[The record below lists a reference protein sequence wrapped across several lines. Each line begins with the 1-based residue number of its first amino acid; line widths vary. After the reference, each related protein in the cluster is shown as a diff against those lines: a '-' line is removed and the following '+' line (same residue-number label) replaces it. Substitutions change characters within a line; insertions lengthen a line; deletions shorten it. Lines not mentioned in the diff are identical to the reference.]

1 MGDQPNILFVDDED
15 SIRLTLPPL
24 LQSYGFEVTSA
35 ATVAEAL
42 DLITR
47 HKFDVLI
54 SDLNI
59 GHPGDGFT
67 VVSAM
72 RSHQPNAL
80 RFILT
85 AYPAFESA
93 LEAIREE
100 VHDYFVKPTETE
112 VLVGKIRSKLAQR
125 SPDQSRIRQRLTQVI
140 RANRESVVENWL
152 QAVQKDS
159 EISSIPVPDSER
171 KEHVPLLLDVATDVA
186 EGKELTADNRK
197 AYVRHGAIRYRQGYT
212 VPLLIR
218 EAREPLS
225 NSSILKETGIPV
237 CTGHRCSQGSLPPCR
252 NPPFTRISQTLRP
265 GHCQSLAVQVQV
277 HQREAG
283 AQPMMVLAES
293 SVSHLLKAKDAL
305 QNPKRMFYFRSYS
318 RLHPV
323 LGLL

>member
-1 MGDQPNILFVDDED
+1 MGAEPKILFVDDED

-42 DLITR
+42 GLITD

-72 RSHQPNAL
+72 RTHQPDAL

-100 VHDYFVKPTETE
+100 VHDYLIKPTETE
-112 VLVGKIRSKLAQR
+112 VLVEKIRSKLAKR
-125 SPDQSRIRQRLTQVI
+125 PPDQSVIRQRLPQVI
-140 RANRESVVENWL
+140 RASSESIIEHWL
-152 QAVQKDS
+152 QTVKQDP
-159 EISSIPVPDSER
+159 EIASIPVPDSER
-171 KEHVPLLLDVATDVA
+171 REYVPRLLDIATSIAD
-186 EGKELTADNRK
+186 GKELAVGDRK
-197 AYVRHGAIRYRQGYT
+197 TYVRHGAIRYKQGYT

-218 EAREPLS
+218 EARLLQAS
-225 NSSILKETGIPV
+225 LADCIQRNFTGIETNYLVPD
-237 CTGHRCSQGSLPPCR
+237 TIHFMG
-252 NPPFTRISQTLRP
+252 TI
-265 GHCQSLAVQVQV
+265 
-277 HQREAG
+277 
-283 AQPMMVLAES
+283 
-293 SVSHLLKAKDAL
+293 DAL
-305 QNPKRMFYFRSYS
+305 LEDSARGFIQQANAERVSNRRRNGKKTAPESDAKPS
-318 RLHPV
+318 
-323 LGLL
+323 

>member
-1 MGDQPNILFVDDED
+1 MADQPSILFVDDED

-42 DLITR
+42 GLISK

-72 RSHQPNAL
+72 RTHQPDAL

-100 VHDYFVKPTETE
+100 VHDYLIKPTETE
-112 VLVGKIRSKLAQR
+112 VLVEKIRSKLAKR
-125 SPDQSRIRQRLTQVI
+125 PPDQSVIRQRLPQVI
-140 RANRESVVENWL
+140 KAKSESIVEHWL
-152 QAVQKDS
+152 QTIKQDP
-159 EISSIPVPDSER
+159 EIGSIPVPDSER
-171 KEHVPLLLDVATDVA
+171 REHVPRLLNIATGIA
-186 EGKELTADNRK
+186 EGKALTAEDRK
-197 AYVRHGAIRYRQGYT
+197 TYVRHGAIRYRQGYT

-218 EAREPLS
+218 EARL
-225 NSSILKETGIPV
+225 L
-237 CTGHRCSQGSLPPCR
+237 QASLADCIQR
-252 NPPFTRISQTLRP
+252 NFTRLEMSYLVPDAIHFMGTI
-265 GHCQSLAVQVQV
+265 
-277 HQREAG
+277 
-283 AQPMMVLAES
+283 
-293 SVSHLLKAKDAL
+293 DAL
-305 QNPKRMFYFRSYS
+305 LEDSARGFIQQANSERASRSRRKGGKKVAGS
-318 RLHPV
+318 DAETS
-323 LGLL
+323 

>member
-1 MGDQPNILFVDDED
+1 MGDEPKILFVDDED

-42 DLITR
+42 GLITR

-112 VLVGKIRSKLAQR
+112 VLVEKIRSKLAQR
-125 SPDQSRIRQRLTQVI
+125 SPDQSRIRQLLTQ
-140 RANRESVVENWL
+140 AMNSNLESTVENWL
-152 QAVQKDS
+152 TAGKKDPDNS
-159 EISSIPVPDSER
+159 PHPLEIEKGRSTPNKTSR
-171 KEHVPLLLDVATDVA
+171 
-186 EGKELTADNRK
+186 
-197 AYVRHGAIRYRQGYT
+197 
-212 VPLLIR
+212 R
-218 EAREPLS
+218 E
-225 NSSILKETGIPV
+225 
-237 CTGHRCSQGSLPPCR
+237 
-252 NPPFTRISQTLRP
+252 
-265 GHCQSLAVQVQV
+265 
-277 HQREAG
+277 
-283 AQPMMVLAES
+283 
-293 SVSHLLKAKDAL
+293 
-305 QNPKRMFYFRSYS
+305 
-318 RLHPV
+318 
-323 LGLL
+323 

>member
-42 DLITR
+42 GLITR

-112 VLVGKIRSKLAQR
+112 VLVQKIRSKLAQR

-140 RANRESVVENWL
+140 RANRESVIENWL
-152 QAVQKDS
+152 QAAKKDS

-171 KEHVPLLLDVATDVA
+171 KEHVPLLLEVATD
-186 EGKELTADNRK
+186 LQK
-197 AYVRHGAIRYRQGYT
+197 A
-212 VPLLIR
+212 
-218 EAREPLS
+218 
-225 NSSILKETGIPV
+225 
-237 CTGHRCSQGSLPPCR
+237 
-252 NPPFTRISQTLRP
+252 
-265 GHCQSLAVQVQV
+265 
-277 HQREAG
+277 
-283 AQPMMVLAES
+283 
-293 SVSHLLKAKDAL
+293 
-305 QNPKRMFYFRSYS
+305 RS
-318 RLHPV
+318 
-323 LGLL
+323 

>member
-1 MGDQPNILFVDDED
+1 MGAEPKILFVDDED

-42 DLITR
+42 GLITD

-72 RSHQPNAL
+72 RTHQPDAL

-100 VHDYFVKPTETE
+100 VHDYLIKPTETE
-112 VLVGKIRSKLAQR
+112 VLVEKIRSKLAKR
-125 SPDQSRIRQRLTQVI
+125 SPDQSILRKRLPQVI
-140 RANRESVVENWL
+140 RVNRESIVEHWL
-152 QAVQKDS
+152 QAIKQDP
-159 EISSIPVPDSER
+159 EIGSIPVPDSER
-171 KEHVPLLLDVATDVA
+171 KEHVPFLLDVATGVA
-186 EGKELTADNRK
+186 DGKEFTAEDRK
-197 AYVRHGAIRYRQGYT
+197 VYVRHGANRYRQGYT

-218 EAREPLS
+218 EARLLQAS
-225 NSSILKETGIPV
+225 LADCIQRNFTGIEMNYLVPD
-237 CTGHRCSQGSLPPCR
+237 TIHFMG
-252 NPPFTRISQTLRP
+252 TI
-265 GHCQSLAVQVQV
+265 
-277 HQREAG
+277 
-283 AQPMMVLAES
+283 
-293 SVSHLLKAKDAL
+293 DAL
-305 QNPKRMFYFRSYS
+305 LEDSARGFIQQANAERANRRRSGKKKLPES
-318 RLHPV
+318 DAKAN
-323 LGLL
+323 

>member
-1 MGDQPNILFVDDED
+1 MVDEPKILFVDDED

-24 LQSYGFEVTSA
+24 LQSYGFEVTAA

-42 DLITR
+42 GLISQ

-72 RSHQPNAL
+72 RTHQPDAL

-93 LEAIREE
+93 LDAIREE
-100 VHDYFVKPTETE
+100 VHDYLIKPTETE
-112 VLVGKIRSKLAQR
+112 VLVEKIRSKLAKR
-125 SPDQSRIRQRLTQVI
+125 PPVQSVIRQRLPQVI
-140 RANRESVVENWL
+140 RANSESIIENWL
-152 QAVQKDS
+152 QAAKKDS

-186 EGKELTADNRK
+186 EGKELTSEDRK

-218 EAREPLS
+218 EARL
-225 NSSILKETGIPV
+225 L
-237 CTGHRCSQGSLPPCR
+237 QASLADCIQR
-252 NPPFTRISQTLRP
+252 NFTRLEMTYLVPDAIHFMGTIDALLEDSARGFIQQANSERASRSRRK
-265 GHCQSLAVQVQV
+265 GGKRV
-277 HQREAG
+277 
-283 AQPMMVLAES
+283 AES
-293 SVSHLLKAKDAL
+293 DAEA
-305 QNPKRMFYFRSYS
+305 S
-318 RLHPV
+318 
-323 LGLL
+323 